1 MKEFR
6 GPAAPFKAGA
16 RDDST
21 AYTDIK
27 KGSLAIK
34 NVADLYLYDNV
45 AAIIKLTGAQL
56 KEWLEMSAGQFN
68 TIDPNNKEEQELVNT
83 AYRTYN
89 FDVIDGVDYDLDVT
103 QKNKYDISGNLVN
116 ENSERV
122 KNLTYK
128 GQVVDPKQEFIVVTN
143 NYRMSGKFLGVK
155 DAGFKQLLSL
165 ENRQAII
172 NYIVSEKNIN
182 PTADFNWNFVDTIKG
197 LNLTFK
203 TAQIAK
209 GLLERY
215 PNISYLADVENGFT
229 KYKYD
234 YKDRVFKVENPIEEN
249 QSQVEKTNPVIKD
262 QKDDL
267 NSKNQED
274 LKEFEKEI
282 ENTKVADIIERISSK
297 EKAINT
303 WIEKVVVEDSL
314 SKDSFRKTSNLA
326 TKQSELKIS
335 SDTNKS
341 SLLPKTNISTDSD
354 VKLPAALATIL
365 IAAGL
370 MVRRKENRIK

>member
-1 MKEFR
+1 M
-6 GPAAPFKAGA
+6 
-16 RDDST
+16 
-21 AYTDIK
+21 
-27 KGSLAIK
+27 K